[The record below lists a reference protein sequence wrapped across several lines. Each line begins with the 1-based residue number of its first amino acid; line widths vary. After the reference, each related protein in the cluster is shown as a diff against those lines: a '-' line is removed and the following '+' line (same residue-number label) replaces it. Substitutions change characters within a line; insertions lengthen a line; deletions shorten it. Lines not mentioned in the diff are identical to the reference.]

1 MTWGQWSLRQVERLR
16 GVPNEV
22 MEQPSGLMRPTL
34 IPAVV
39 PVVVVV
45 PAAVDVAAVMVAHVV
60 INNPTLNWGR
70 ITVESCRF

>member
-1 MTWGQWSLRQVERLR
+1 
-16 GVPNEV
+16 
-22 MEQPSGLMRPTL
+22 MRPTL
-34 IPAVV
+34 VPAVV

-45 PAAVDVAAVMVAHVV
+45 PVAVAVPAAVALVVDVAAHVV

>member
-1 MTWGQWSLRQVERLR
+1 MERLR

-22 MEQPSGLMRPTL
+22 REQPSGLMRPTL
-34 IPAVV
+34 VPAVV

-45 PAAVDVAAVMVAHVV
+45 PVAVAVPAAVALVVDVAAVVVAHVV

>member
-1 MTWGQWSLRQVERLR
+1 
-16 GVPNEV
+16 
-22 MEQPSGLMRPTL
+22 MRPTL
-34 IPAVV
+34 VPAVV

-45 PAAVDVAAVMVAHVV
+45 PVAVAVPAAVALVVGVAAVVAHVV